1 MKRAKTNAA
10 EVTNMGNLLPCD
22 TDVNVNHMPALALV
36 TAVAKH
42 SIHVHAATGTTKK
55 EDTVGLIG

>member
-1 MKRAKTNAA
+1 
-10 EVTNMGNLLPCD
+10 MGNLLPCD